1 MGTAPRGQSPRKK
14 AAILHYNEN
23 MRPIIL
29 ILGPTAGGKTALS
42 ISLANVLQG
51 GGECVIAD
59 SMQVYRGMD
68 VGTAK
73 PTAEEQ
79 AQAPHHL
86 IDVADPREDGF
97 TVETW
102 LTLAQHAIADIRE
115 RGKWP
120 IVVGGTNLY
129 VQSLL
134 FGLFDGP
141 ECDQEKRD
149 ALQEETNLALQ
160 ERLRTLDPEAAER
173 IHINDKR
180 RLVRAIEVCEATG
193 QPLSSLQ
200 SQWGKPMP
208 REDALLIGLTW
219 PVKTINKRINSR
231 VRDMFDMGFLDEV
244 LKIQNQLGT
253 QASEALGYK
262 QLLTHLKG
270 ECTLDEAKE
279 RIKILTRRYA
289 KQQRTWLRRFQ
300 AIPSAHFIDM
310 DNKGMQ
316 YAAEQGL
323 TYISNR
329 G

>member
-1 MGTAPRGQSPRKK
+1 
-14 AAILHYNEN
+14 

-29 ILGPTAGGKTALS
+29 ILGPTAGGKTSLA
-42 ISLANVLQG
+42 ISLANSLTS
-51 GGECVIAD
+51 GGECICAD

-68 VGTAK
+68 IGTAK
-73 PTAEEQ
+73 PTKEEQ
-79 AQAPHHL
+79 AQAVHHL
-86 IDVADPREDGF
+86 FDITDPQQDGF
-97 TVETW
+97 TVESW
-102 LTLAQHAIADIRE
+102 LTLAEKTIEDIRS

-141 ECDQEKRD
+141 SCDQEKRD
-149 ALQEETNLALQ
+149 ALNAESNTVLQ
-160 ERLRTLDPEAAER
+160 ERLRTLDPEAVER

-193 QPLSSLQ
+193 HPLSSLQ
-200 SQWGKPMP
+200 AQWGKPMP
-208 REDALLIGLTW
+208 REDAVMIGLTW

-231 VRDMFDMGFLDEV
+231 VKAMFHDGLLEEV
-244 LKIQNQLGT
+244 KALQNTLGA

-262 QLLTHLKG
+262 QLLAHFRG
-270 ECTLDEAKE
+270 ECTLEEAQE

-300 AIPSAHFIDM
+300 VLPSAHFIEM
-310 DNKGMQ
+310 DNATPQ
-316 YAAEQGL
+316 SVAEQAL
-323 TYISNR
+323 AHIIAH
-329 G
+329 

>member
-1 MGTAPRGQSPRKK
+1 MK
-14 AAILHYNEN
+14 H
-23 MRPIIL
+23 MRPIVL
-29 ILGPTAGGKTALS
+29 ILGPTAGGKTTLS
-42 ISLANVLQG
+42 ISLANELPG
-51 GGECVIAD
+51 GGECIIAD
-59 SMQVYRGMD
+59 SMQIYRGMD
-68 VGTAK
+68 IGTAK
-73 PTAEEQ
+73 PTNDEQ
-79 AQAPHHL
+79 SQAIHHL
-86 IDVADPREDGF
+86 IDIADPNDDGF

-102 LTLAQHAIADIRE
+102 LTKAEQSIEDIRR

-141 ECDQEKRD
+141 DCDQEKREILNSLSNPE
-149 ALQEETNLALQ
+149 LQA
-160 ERLRTLDPEAAER
+160 RLHSLDPEATER
-173 IHINDKR
+173 IHINDTR

-193 QPLSSLQ
+193 EPLSSLQ

-219 PVKTINKRINSR
+219 PVKTINRRINSR
-231 VRDMFDMGFLDEV
+231 VRTMFDDGLIKEV
-244 LKIQNQLGT
+244 TSLQGQLGR

-262 QLLTHLKG
+262 QLLTHVRG

-279 RIKILTRRYA
+279 RIKVLTRRYA

-310 DNKGMQ
+310 DNKGSQ
-316 YAAEQGL
+316 HAVEQSL
-323 TYISNR
+323 TYISSAAT
-329 G
+329 